1 MEIISIANL
10 AITALGVFHS
20 LRKSHKDLQNWEES
34 DLEVEFR
41 WLDVALEKG
50 FLDGEKSDYAWPLAR
65 SVNMLE
71 LKGTHQTVLAIN
83 ENKRSR
89 HRLGLVVGPPS
100 KRHVLVR
107 KSPKNSND

>member
-50 FLDGEKSDYAWPLAR
+50 FLDGEKYDYAWPWAKR
-65 SVNMLE
+65 VPTLE
-71 LKGTHQTVLAIN
+71 LEGTHQTVFAIN
-83 ENKRSR
+83 EDTRSR
-89 HRLGLVVGPPS
+89 YRLVTGQPS
-100 KRHVLVR
+100 NRHVLVR
-107 KSPKNSND
+107 KVLPSND

>member
-34 DLEVEFR
+34 DLEVEFP

-50 FLDGEKSDYAWPLAR
+50 FLDGEKSDYAWPLDR

-89 HRLGLVVGPPS
+89 HRLVVGPPS

-107 KSPKNSND
+107 KSPKNSNN

>member
-20 LRKSHKDLQNWEES
+20 LRQSHKDLQNWEES

-50 FLDGEKSDYAWPLAR
+50 RIA
-65 SVNMLE
+65 
-71 LKGTHQTVLAIN
+71 H
-83 ENKRSR
+83 
-89 HRLGLVVGPPS
+89 VGD
-100 KRHVLVR
+100 
-107 KSPKNSND
+107 SNRFG

>member
-89 HRLGLVVGPPS
+89 HRLVVGPPS

-107 KSPKNSND
+107 KSSKNSND